1 METDVSKL
9 KYVDEENNEY
19 IIGALSDYNNE
30 RYGMMVNLHNPV
42 DFFIAKIIKNQDNI
56 EFEIVDDDKEVSAIL
71 NDLAV
76 IE

>member
-30 RYGMMVNLHNPV
+30 RYGLMVNLHNPV

>member
-30 RYGMMVNLHNPV
+30 RDGMMVNLHNPV